1 MRDRITVTYRITGND
16 PVAVAEA
23 IRVEQTIEFPNELAP
38 EWIQRDVVGRVESI
52 SGDQVCISYDPR
64 VAGGE
69 LTQLL
74 NVLWGNVSLFP
85 GVRIIDLA
93 LPESITQL
101 FQGPR
106 FGITGLRKHFDAPT
120 RPLITTA
127 LKPMGTSS
135 SDLAE
140 TARTLALAGFDIIK
154 DDHSLANQPWSTW
167 RERVELV
174 SKAVAEAN
182 AITGRKSAYAPSL
195 NLPADQVLSAAKSAA
210 ELGAGALLI
219 LPGITGF
226 DSMRVIAA
234 ESELPIMA
242 HPSMLGSYTISPNEG
257 IAHGILFSKLMRLAG
272 ADITIFPNFGG
283 RFSFSQ
289 AECLEIRDAAIAPLG
304 EIAPTWIS
312 PGGGMSV
319 DRIPEMIDFYGKD
332 TALLIGGALHRGSL
346 RENAQR
352 MAAVVSQY

>member
-1 MRDRITVTYRITGND
+1 MSDRIHVTYRITGNN
-16 PVAVAEA
+16 PATVAEA

-38 EWIQRDVVGRVESI
+38 AWIQQEVVGRVESI
-52 SGDQVCISYDPR
+52 AGEQVCISYDPR
-64 VAGGE
+64 VVGGE

-85 GVRIIDLA
+85 GVRIVGLS
-93 LPESITQL
+93 LPASITEL

-106 FGITGLRKHFDAPT
+106 FGIAGLRKHFGAET

-135 SDLAE
+135 ADLAD

-174 SKAVAEAN
+174 STAVAEAN
-182 AITGRKSAYAPSL
+182 ATTGRKSAYAPSL
-195 NLPADQVLSAAKSAA
+195 NLPADQVLNAAKSAA

-226 DSMRVIAA
+226 DSMRII
-234 ESELPIMA
+234 SNSSNLPIMA
-242 HPSMLGSYTISPNEG
+242 HPSMLGSFTISPNEG
-257 IAHGILFSKLMRLAG
+257 IAHGILFSTLMRLAG

-289 AECLEIRDAAIAPLG
+289 EECLEIREAAIAPLG
-304 EIAPTWIS
+304 KLAPIWIS
-312 PGGGMSV
+312 PGGGMSIE
-319 DRIPEMIDFYGKD
+319 RIPEMIDFYGKD
-332 TALLIGGALHRGSL
+332 ASLLIGGALHRGSL
-346 RENAQR
+346 KENAEK
-352 MAAVVSQY
+352 MAQVVASF